1 MLSIKSISI
10 HQGDFRLD
18 RINLQIKRGEYVVL
32 MGKTGCGKTSIMEA
46 ICGLR
51 NISAGSIVL
60 DDFEISRLKP
70 SERSIGYVPQD
81 GALFSSMDVRSNLS
95 FALKIRKWKK
105 AQIVIRIKELSKLL
119 GVGHLLKRRT
129 KELSGGEKQR
139 IALGR
144 GLAFYPDF
152 ICLDEPLS
160 ALDEPTRDEMYAL
173 LQKLKNELNIT
184 VLHVSHSSND
194 AEILADRVIKIEDG
208 EIIEMSNKVQLRL

>member
-1 MLSIKSISI
+1 MLAINNISI
-10 HQGDFRLD
+10 HQGDFKLD
-18 RINLQIKRGEYVVL
+18 HLNLHIKKGEYIVL
-32 MGKTGCGKTSIMEA
+32 MGKTGCGKTSVMEA

-51 NISAGSIVL
+51 KICAGSIIL
-60 DDFEISRLKP
+60 DDFDISVLKP

-105 AQIVIRIKELSKLL
+105 SQIAVRVNELSDLL
-119 GVGHLLKRRT
+119 GIGHLLDRKT
-129 KELSGGEKQR
+129 KALSGGEKQR

-160 ALDEPTRDEMYAL
+160 ALDEPTRDEMHVL

-194 AEILADRVIKIEDG
+194 ARVLADRIIKIEDG
-208 EIIEMSNKVQLRL
+208 KIMEL

>member
-1 MLSIKSISI
+1 MLSIKNISI
-10 HQGDFRLD
+10 HQGDFHLD
-18 RINLQIKRGEYVVL
+18 RINLHIKKGEYVVL

-51 NISAGSIVL
+51 NISAGSIIL

-81 GALFSSMDVRSNLS
+81 GALFSSMDVWSNLS

-105 AQIVIRIKELSKLL
+105 AQIETRVKELSELL

-160 ALDEPTRDEMYAL
+160 ALDEPTRDEMHAL

-208 EIIEMSNKVQLRL
+208 KIIEMSNKV